1 MNGPGVFAFWENVCG
16 FGAADELAVLR
27 FGTLEDGLTPADDVP
42 YGLAAYVFTAYMP
55 VLGQQRGIDATV
67 VGALLAVRAGASMA
81 SSSTP
86 TWRNRAR

>member
-42 YGLAAYVFTAYMP
+42 YGLAAYVFTQASIALTP
-55 VLGQQRGIDATV
+55 RWRGST
-67 VGALLAVRAGASMA
+67 LA
-81 SSSTP
+81 
-86 TWRNRAR
+86 